1 MKNNS
6 TKKKFRVINNTKSSN
21 FLEKNNFLDNEL
33 SYLSDMV
40 YPKKDEED
48 LKKFAENYSE
58 ENDDELNGL
67 YAHYNIVKKN
77 INTHYRS
84 LPEYKDYRKMWRD
97 TAVNHVKTEF
107 PLHLDIEV
115 TSYCNLACPMC
126 PRTHRVELGKWQN
139 KMMKFDTF
147 KKIIDEGAKKGLK
160 AINLNNFGESFYNK
174 KIIEMIEY
182 AKSKGVID
190 IMLHTNG
197 TVMDENL
204 AERIVK
210 SGLDRIIF
218 SLDSITKEIYEKIRV
233 NAKFED
239 TVKKVKTFY
248 KIREKL
254 NSYKPVIRIS
264 MVRMKENDHE
274 AKDFENFWG
283 PHADEITYTDYRN
296 QDGLDKIDRYTKK
309 RKENK
314 SYACPALW
322 QRLTINA
329 TGEVTACCRDA
340 GKRLTLGKLTDSTNN
355 LTDVWNGSSLR
366 EARKLHE
373 EKKAYLIDACNGCDH
388 IRGMIKPKQ

>member
-1 MKNNS
+1 MRNRINKTNFKVFDNLN
-6 TKKKFRVINNTKSSN
+6 KDELANQRDVI
-21 FLEKNNFLDNEL
+21 DNEL
-33 SYLSDMV
+33 SYLVDMKNPLSNDDQV
-40 YPKKDEED
+40 D
-48 LKKFAENYSE
+48 FAQNYSE

-77 INTHYRS
+77 VNVKYRN
-84 LPEYKDYRKMWRD
+84 LPEYKEYRKMWRE
-97 TAVNHVKTEF
+97 TAVKHINTEF

-126 PRTHRVELGKWQN
+126 PRTHRVELGKWEN
-139 KMMKFDTF
+139 RMMKLNTF

-174 KIIEMIEY
+174 NIIEMIEY
-182 AKSKGVID
+182 AKSKGVLD

-197 TVMDENL
+197 TVMDEQL
-204 AERIVK
+204 AEKIVK

-233 NAKFED
+233 NANFED
-239 TVKKVKTFY
+239 TVKKVKLFHNV
-248 KIREKL
+248 REKL

-274 AKDFENFWG
+274 AKNFDNFWG
-283 PHADEITYTDYRN
+283 SYADEITYTDYRN
-296 QDGLDKIDRYTKK
+296 QDGLDKVDRYTKE

-340 GKRLTLGKLTDSTNN
+340 GKRLTLGKLDDSVTN
-355 LTDVWNGSSLR
+355 LTDVWNGKSLND
-366 EARKLHE
+366 ARKLHE

-388 IRGMIKPKQ
+388 IRGMIKPEN

>member
-1 MKNNS
+1 MKNYNIKNKLKIFSNS
-6 TKKKFRVINNTKSSN
+6 EKSSSIKDN
-21 FLEKNNFLDNEL
+21 ENIDNEL
-33 SYLSDMV
+33 SYLMDMKN
-40 YPKKDEED
+40 PKVKDDIEE
-48 LKKFAENYSE
+48 FAKNYSE

-77 INTHYRS
+77 VNVNYRN
-84 LPEYKDYRKMWRD
+84 LPEYKEYRKMWRE
-97 TAVNHVKTEF
+97 TAVNHIHTEF

-126 PRTHRVELGKWQN
+126 PRTHRVELGKWEN
-139 KMMKFDTF
+139 RMMKLDTF
-147 KKIIDEGAKKGLK
+147 KKIIDEGAKKGLR

-174 KIIEMIEY
+174 NIIKMIEY
-182 AKSKGVID
+182 AKSKGVLD

-197 TVMDENL
+197 TVMDEEL
-204 AERIVK
+204 AEKIVK

-218 SLDSITKEIYEKIRV
+218 SLDSITKEIYENIRV
-233 NAKFED
+233 NANFEY
-239 TVKKVKTFY
+239 TVEKVKTFY
-248 KIREKL
+248 RIREKQ

-274 AKDFENFWG
+274 AKNFEKFWG
-283 PHADEITYTDYRN
+283 AYADEITYTDYRN
-296 QDGLDKIDRYTKK
+296 QDGLDKVDRYTKK

-340 GKRLTLGKLTDSTNN
+340 GKRLTLGKLNDSSTN
-355 LTDVWNGSSLR
+355 LTDVWNGKRLMD
-366 EARKLHE
+366 ARKLHQ

-388 IRGMIKPKQ
+388 IRGMIKPQ

>member
-1 MKNNS
+1 MKNKKSHHKLKVIKNEDLTFDNKNS
-6 TKKKFRVINNTKSSN
+6 
-21 FLEKNNFLDNEL
+21 LDSEL
-33 SYLSDMV
+33 SFFLNMKKSDT
-40 YPKKDEED
+40 KDKVQED
-48 LKKFAENYSE
+48 FAKNYSE

-77 INTHYRS
+77 LNTSYRQ
-84 LPEYKDYRKMWRD
+84 LPEYKEYRKLWRD
-97 TAVNHVKTEF
+97 TAVNHIKTEF

-126 PRTHRVELGKWQN
+126 PRTHRVQLGQWQN
-139 KMMKFDTF
+139 KMMKLTTF
-147 KKIIDEGAKKGLK
+147 KKIIDEGVKKGLR

-174 KIIEMIEY
+174 NLVQMIEY
-182 AKSKGVID
+182 AKSKGVLD

-197 TVMDENL
+197 TVMNEEL
-204 AERIVK
+204 AEQIIK

-218 SLDSITKEIYEKIRV
+218 SLDSITKEIYEKIRI

-239 TVKKVKTFY
+239 TVEKVKTFY
-248 KIREKL
+248 RIREKL
-254 NSYKPVIRIS
+254 HAYKPVIRIS

-283 PHADEITYTDYRN
+283 SYADEITYTDYRN
-296 QDGLDKIDRYTKK
+296 QDGLDKVDRYTKT

-322 QRLTINA
+322 QRMTINA

-340 GKRLTLGKLTDSTNN
+340 GKRLTLGNFDENISSSLTDI
-355 LTDVWNGSSLR
+355 WNGK
-366 EARKLHE
+366 KLE
-373 EKKAYLIDACNGCDH
+373 ESRNLHQNKKAYLIDACNGCDH
-388 IRGMIKPKQ
+388 IRGTIKPKN

>member
-1 MKNNS
+1 MKKDNL
-6 TKKKFRVINNTKSSN
+6 KKNLKVIKNKKRISS
-21 FLEKNNFLDNEL
+21 FEEDKILESEL
-33 SYLSDMV
+33 LYLSNIAKPDS
-40 YPKKDEED
+40 DEDD
-48 LKKFAENYSE
+48 LSDFAENYSE

-77 INTHYRS
+77 INANYRN
-84 LPEYKDYRKMWRD
+84 LPEYKEYRKMWRE
-97 TAVNHVKTEF
+97 TAVNHIKTDF

-126 PRTHRVELGKWQN
+126 PRTHRVEMGNWEN
-139 KMMKFDTF
+139 RMMKLATF
-147 KKIIDEGAKKGLK
+147 KKIIDEGTKKGLK

-174 KIIEMIEY
+174 NIIEMIEY

-197 TVMDENL
+197 TVMSEEL

-239 TVKKVKTFY
+239 TVEKVKTFH
-248 KIREKL
+248 KVREKF

-274 AKDFENFWG
+274 AKNFENFWG
-283 PHADEITYTDYRN
+283 PYADEITYTDYRN
-296 QDGLDKIDRYTKK
+296 QDGLDKVDRYTKD

-322 QRLTINA
+322 QRMTINA

-340 GKRLTLGKLTDSTNN
+340 GKRLTLGTLNEVNSN
-355 LTDVWNGSSLR
+355 LTDVWNGKNLSD
-366 EARKLHE
+366 ARKLHE

>member
-1 MKNNS
+1 MRNRINKKNFKVFDN
-6 TKKKFRVINNTKSSN
+6 TDKDELLNHPVVI
-21 FLEKNNFLDNEL
+21 DNEL
-33 SYLSDMV
+33 SYLVDMKT
-40 YPKKDEED
+40 PLTNDDQED
-48 LKKFAENYSE
+48 FAQNYSE

-77 INTHYRS
+77 VNVKYRN
-84 LPEYKDYRKMWRD
+84 LPEYKDYRKMWRE
-97 TAVNHVKTEF
+97 TAVKHVNTEF

-126 PRTHRVELGKWQN
+126 PRTHRVELGKWEN
-139 KMMKFDTF
+139 RMMKLNTF

-174 KIIEMIEY
+174 NIIEMIEY
-182 AKSKGVID
+182 AKSKGVLD

-197 TVMDENL
+197 TVMDEEL

-218 SLDSITKEIYEKIRV
+218 SLDSITKKIYEKIRV
-233 NAKFED
+233 NANFED

-248 KIREKL
+248 KTRERL

-274 AKDFENFWG
+274 AKNFENFWG
-283 PHADEITYTDYRN
+283 SYSDEITYTDYRN
-296 QDGLDKIDRYTKK
+296 QDGLDKVDRYTKN

-340 GKRLTLGKLTDSTNN
+340 GKRLTLGKLDDSETN
-355 LTDVWNGSSLR
+355 LTDVWNGKSLND
-366 EARKLHE
+366 ARKLHE

-388 IRGMIKPKQ
+388 IRGMIKPEN

>member
-6 TKKKFRVINNTKSSN
+6 TKKKFRVINSTKSSN
-21 FLEKNNFLDNEL
+21 FLEKNDFLENEL

-40 YPKKDEED
+40 YPKNDEED
-48 LKKFAENYSE
+48 LKEFAENYSE

-97 TAVNHVKTEF
+97 TAVKHIKTEF

-218 SLDSITKEIYEKIRV
+218 SLDSITKEIYEKIRI

-239 TVKKVKTFY
+239 TVQKVKTFH
-248 KIREKL
+248 KIRQKL

-274 AKDFENFWG
+274 AKNFENFWG
-283 PHADEITYTDYRN
+283 PYADEITYTDYRN

-355 LTDVWNGSSLR
+355 LTDVWNGSSLE